1 MMAQIDHFIWGVSD
15 LEAGCA
21 EIERRFGVTPQP
33 GGSHPGLGTCNALLS
48 LGSETYLEIMA
59 PDNPGPGSVGQR
71 LAQLDAPGLI
81 SWVLRSTDLAQIT
94 QTVAQRCAELAPLGP
109 VKSERLTP
117 LGDRLAWQLLFLTGH
132 AHGGLVPFYID
143 WQDCPHPSASAPT
156 GGQAN
161 ALVVASPQAGRLG
174 QLFSELGIDIAVT
187 SAAQA
192 ALSVQVETSAGN
204 VMLRSTPQSLT
215 VLEM

>member
-1 MMAQIDHFIWGVSD
+1 MLAQIDHFIWGVSD
-15 LEAGCA
+15 LETGCA
-21 EIERRFGVTPQP
+21 EIERRFGVAPQP

-59 PDNPGPGSVGQR
+59 PDRPGPGSVGQR
-71 LAQLDAPGLI
+71 LAQLDEPGLI
-81 SWVLRSTDLAQIT
+81 SWVLRSADLAQIM
-94 QTVAQRCAELAPLGP
+94 QTAAERCPDLVPLGP

-117 LGDRLAWQLLFLTGH
+117 QGERLAWQLLFLTGH

-143 WQDCPHPSASAPT
+143 WQDSPHPSASAPL

-161 ALVVASPQAGRLG
+161 ALVLASPQAGRLG
-174 QLFSELGIDIAVT
+174 QLFSELGIDIAVS
-187 SAAQA
+187 SAAPAQ
-192 ALSVQVETSAGN
+192 LSVQVETPAGI
-204 VMLRSTPQSLT
+204 VMLRCTPQSLT